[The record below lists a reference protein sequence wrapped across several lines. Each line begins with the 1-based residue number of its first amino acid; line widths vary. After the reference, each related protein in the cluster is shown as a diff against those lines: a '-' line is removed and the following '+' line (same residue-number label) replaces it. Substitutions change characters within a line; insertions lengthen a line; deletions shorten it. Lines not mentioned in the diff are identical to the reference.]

1 MEPVTEAAD
10 RAIERAVWDAL
21 LEVNDPELPVSLVDM
36 GMIYRVAAE
45 GGDVT
50 IDLTFTSI
58 GCPGM
63 DMIFED
69 IRRAVGA
76 VAGVSGVAIEVVW
89 SPPWTKERLT
99 PRGRGLLVASGLS
112 V

>member
-1 MEPVTEAAD
+1 MEPVAKAAED
-10 RAIERAVWDAL
+10 AIERAVWDAL
-21 LEVNDPELPVSLVDM
+21 LGVTDPELPVSLVDM
-36 GMIYRVAAE
+36 GMIYRVAVDRGE
-45 GGDVT
+45 VT

-63 DMIFED
+63 EMIFED

-76 VAGVSGVAIEVVW
+76 VPGVSSVAIEVVW
-89 SPPWTKERLT
+89 SPPWTKARLT
-99 PRGRGLLVASGLS
+99 PRGRRLLMASGLS